1 MILLWLAFKTVMHEK
16 LRFAIALIGIAV
28 SAVLALIQVAIY
40 LGSMGNATAIIRHTE
55 GDIWIASKNIQTF
68 DFAMP
73 FLAERIDR
81 VRSLPEVLWAEKI
94 LLFWGYFKLAN
105 GGREQVQ
112 VVGFNPDTGIGKPW
126 AMLAG
131 KPSDLKGGNYM
142 IADKAS
148 EKRLGRLELGSR
160 WELEIAAK
168 RHAFKL
174 VGLSEDVRS
183 FTTAPV
189 LFVSYDRLQGLLS
202 EIGWGDQTSFIVA
215 KLRDGADADRVARV
229 LRDSLKDNEV
239 MTRNGFIARSIRY
252 WTIQTGLGMAFF
264 LTAILAMIIGG
275 AIVGQTIYASTLA
288 HLREY
293 GTLKAIGARNGEI
306 YQVVFGQA
314 GASAVAGYLIAALTV
329 GLVHGALEQ
338 AGVPLYLDTSV
349 FLGLFVVVLA
359 ACLASAYFSVGKIRT
374 LDPVTVFKA

>member
-1 MILLWLAFKTVMHEK
+1 LLWLACKTLLHEK
-16 LRFAIALIGIAV
+16 LRFAIALTGIAV

-40 LGSMGNATAIIRHTE
+40 LGSMGNATAVIRHTE
-55 GDIWIASKNIQTF
+55 GDIWITSKNIQTF

-126 AMLAG
+126 NMLAG
-131 KPSDLKGGNYM
+131 KPADLKGGNYM
-142 IADKAS
+142 IADKGS
-148 EKRLGRLELGSR
+148 EKRLGRLALGSR

-202 EIGWGDQTSFIVA
+202 AIGWGDQTSFIVA
-215 KLRDGADADRVARV
+215 KLKEGADADRVARL

-239 MTRNGFIARSIRY
+239 MTRNEFIGRSIGY

-264 LTAILAMIIGG
+264 LTAVLAMVIGG

-293 GTLKAIGARNGEI
+293 GTLKAIGAKNGEI

-314 GASAVAGYLIAALTV
+314 GVSAVGGYALAALVV
-329 GLVHGALEQ
+329 GLVHGALEK
-338 AGVPLYLDTSV
+338 AGVPLYLDASV
-349 FLGLFVVVLA
+349 FLGLFFVVLA

-374 LDPVTVFKA
+374 LDPVSVFKA

>member
-1 MILLWLAFKTVMHEK
+1 MLWLAFKTLLHEK
-16 LRFAIALIGIAV
+16 TRFAIALAGIAV
-28 SAVLALIQVAIY
+28 STVLALVQVGIY
-40 LGSMGNATAIIRHTE
+40 LGSMGNATAVIRHTE

-68 DFAMP
+68 DFALP
-73 FLAERIDR
+73 FPGGRIDR

-112 VVGFNPDTGIGKPW
+112 IIGFNPDTGVGKPW
-126 AMLAG
+126 ALVAG

-142 IADKAS
+142 IADVGS
-148 EKRLGRLELGSR
+148 EKRLGRLELGNR
-160 WELEIAAK
+160 WELDIASK
-168 RHAFKL
+168 HHAFKL

-202 EIGWGDQTSFIVA
+202 EIGWGDQTGFIVA
-215 KLRDGADADRVARV
+215 KLKDAADADRVVQTLRAR
-229 LRDSLKDNEV
+229 LKDNEV
-239 MTRNGFIARSIRY
+239 MTRGEFIARSIRY

-264 LTAILAMIIGG
+264 LTAVLALVIGG

-306 YQVVFGQA
+306 YQVVFSQA
-314 GASAVAGYLIAALTV
+314 GISAVAGYVLAALV
-329 GLVHGALEQ
+329 VALVHGALER
-338 AGVPLYLDTSV
+338 AGVPLYLDASV

>member
-1 MILLWLAFKTVMHEK
+1 MLWLAFKTLFHEK
-16 LRFAIALIGIAV
+16 ARFAIALIGIAV
-28 SAVLALIQVAIY
+28 STVLALIQVGIY
-40 LGSMGNATAIIRHTE
+40 LGSMGNATAIIRHTD

-68 DFAMP
+68 DFALP
-73 FLAERIDR
+73 FPAQRIDR
-81 VRSLPEVLWAEKI
+81 VRALPEVLWAEKI

-112 VVGFNPDTGIGKPW
+112 IIGFNPDTGIGKPW
-126 AMLAG
+126 ALLAG
-131 KPSDLKGGNYM
+131 RPSDLKGGNYM
-142 IADKAS
+142 IADAGS
-148 EKRLGRLELGSR
+148 EQRLGRLELGNR
-160 WELEIAAK
+160 WELDIASK
-168 RHAFKL
+168 RYAFKL
-174 VGLSEDVRS
+174 VGLSKDVRS

-189 LFVSYDRLQGLLS
+189 LFMSYDRLQGLLS
-202 EIGWGDQTSFIVA
+202 DIGWGDQTGFIVA
-215 KLRDGADADRVARV
+215 KLKDGADAERAVQT
-229 LRDSLKDNEV
+229 LRAALKDNEV
-239 MTRNGFIARSIRY
+239 MTRGEFIARSIRY

-264 LTAILAMIIGG
+264 LTAVLALIIGG

-306 YQVVFGQA
+306 YQVVFTQA
-314 GASAVAGYLIAALTV
+314 GISAAAGYVLAALIV
-329 GLVHGALEQ
+329 GLVHGALEK
-338 AGVPLYLDTSV
+338 AGVPIYLDASV

>member
-1 MILLWLAFKTVMHEK
+1 MLWLAFKTLFHERV
-16 LRFAIALIGIAV
+16 RFAIALTGITV

-55 GDIWIASKNIQTF
+55 GDLWIASKNIQTF
-68 DFAMP
+68 DFALP
-73 FLAERIDR
+73 FAAERIDR

-112 VVGFNPDTGIGKPW
+112 IIGFNPDTGIGRPW
-126 AMLAG
+126 TMLAG
-131 KPSDLKGGNYM
+131 NPTDLKGGNYM
-142 IADKAS
+142 IADVGS
-148 EKRLGRLELGSR
+148 EKRLGRLELGSL
-160 WELEIAAK
+160 WELDIASK
-168 RHAFKL
+168 RYAFKV
-174 VGLSEDVRS
+174 VGLSEGVRS

-189 LFVSYDRLQGLLS
+189 LFISYNRLQAFLS
-202 EIGWGDQTSFIVA
+202 EIGWGDQTSFIIA
-215 KLRDGADADRVARV
+215 KLKDGADADRAASV
-229 LRDSLKDNEV
+229 LRDSLEDNEV
-239 MTRNGFIARSIRY
+239 MTRNQFIARSVRY
-252 WTIQTGLGMAFF
+252 WTVQTGLGMAFF

-306 YQVVFGQA
+306 YQVVFSQA
-314 GASAVAGYLIAALTV
+314 GISAVAGYVVAALVV
-329 GLVHGALEQ
+329 GLVHGALER
-338 AGVPLYLDTSV
+338 AGVPLYLDTAV
-349 FLGLFVVVLA
+349 FLALFVVVLA
-359 ACLASAYFSVGKIRT
+359 ACLASAYFSVGKIRS

>member
-1 MILLWLAFKTVMHEK
+1 MLWLAFKTLVHEK
-16 LRFAIALIGIAV
+16 VRFAIALAGIAV

-55 GDIWIASKNIQTF
+55 GDIWITSKNIQTF

-112 VVGFNPDTGIGKPW
+112 VIGFNPDTGIGRPW
-126 AMLAG
+126 ALLAG
-131 KPSDLKGGNYM
+131 KPSDLKGGNYI
-142 IADKAS
+142 IADRGS
-148 EKRLGRLELGSR
+148 EKRLGRLELGTR
-160 WELEIAAK
+160 WEIEIAAK
-168 RHAFKL
+168 RHAFKI
-174 VGLSEDVRS
+174 VGLSEGVRS

-202 EIGWGDQTSFIVA
+202 QIGWGDQTSFIVA
-215 KLRDGADADRVARV
+215 RLRDGADPDQVART
-229 LRDSLKDNEV
+229 LRASLKDNEV
-239 MTRNGFIARSIRY
+239 MTRREFIARSIRY

-264 LTAILAMIIGG
+264 LTAMLAMFIGG

-314 GASAVAGYLIAALTV
+314 AASAVAGYLIAVVVV
-329 GLVHGALEQ
+329 GLSHGALEQ
-338 AGVPLYLDTSV
+338 AGVPVYLDASV
-349 FLGLFVVVLA
+349 FLGVFVVVLA
-359 ACLASAYFSVGKIRT
+359 ACLASGYFSVGKIRT